1 MHRGEGV
8 FTSRERKAALWA
20 LVGAALIAASG
31 VLVQQYSRPSLGGM
45 DDYVSAPPP
54 GVLEARPLQG

>member
-31 VLVQQYSRPSLGGM
+31 VLVQQYSRPSVGGL
-45 DDYVSAPPP
+45 DGDVSAPPP
-54 GVLEARPLQG
+54 GVLQAQPLQG